1 MSHLKNIEFTALIL
15 AATSGAR
22 LYPLTTTKNDIHSSD
37 TSEAISTYMPK
48 HMLPIAGRPIL
59 HHLVDQCLSSGL
71 SYIIIAIGAE
81 DDITQNSLVS
91 DLGCTLLQSS
101 NSTTTISEL
110 KYHSMDIIMVRMQS
124 DCSGSADAFRFID
137 KQGIVPVNSHLI
149 VLPSDLVLYGHLSS
163 NELNG
168 TNALSSLVDMHRR
181 EFRDS
186 KEKGGMPL
194 AMSMILSDVG
204 EEDENGVPLKESA
217 KVRGG
222 RRQDCIHDHIYSF
235 LWF

>member
-1 MSHLKNIEFTALIL
+1 MPSPKDMEFTALIL

-22 LYPLTTTKNDIHSSD
+22 LYPLTTTKNDIHSTD
-37 TSEAISTYMPK
+37 TSDAISTYMPK

-59 HHLVDQCLSSGL
+59 HHLVDQCQSSGL
-71 SYIIIAIGAE
+71 PRIMIAIGAE
-81 DDITQNSLVS
+81 DDITQDSLVS
-91 DLGCTLLQSS
+91 GLGCTLQKS
-101 NSTTTISEL
+101 NSTIISTL
-110 KYHSMDIIMVRMQS
+110 TYYNMDIVMVKMPTE
-124 DCSGSADAFRFID
+124 CSGSADAFRFVD
-137 KQGIVPVNSHLI
+137 KQGIVPANSHLI

-163 NELNG
+163 SVLNG

-194 AMSMILSDVG
+194 AMSMVLSDVG

-217 KVRGG
+217 KVR
-222 RRQDCIHDHIYSF
+222 RR
-235 LWF
+235 